1 MFGNANFEDML
12 LLQIK
17 YGKRNGAAFSDWI
30 MKKRTLLWK
39 IIRCLRIPVRTKL
52 TIIRQN

>member
-30 MKKRTLLWK
+30 MKKRNTQYCSINHFRSICGRFL
-39 IIRCLRIPVRTKL
+39 
-52 TIIRQN
+52 

>member
-17 YGKRNGAAFSDWI
+17 YGKRNGAAFSA
-30 MKKRTLLWK
+30 RST
-39 IIRCLRIPVRTKL
+39 
-52 TIIRQN
+52 